1 GSTDPETNNLLIL
14 NKELRQSHDHLN
26 SKMSEFE
33 KKTNSLKNKIKSL
46 EVDLV
51 RLSENDHA
59 LTKNLEIQIEKLEF
73 EKDKLQG
80 TNEIILEER
89 EVLDKRIAFLREQLR
104 MDGSDET
111 KITTQIIQ
119 LKEFVSNLNKQVS
132 DIKQK
137 SADNSKSME
146 QEICRL
152 LDINAQLERET
163 NQIDGSSPHNNSI
176 RNTIIKHDYTIAE
189 QNDLIKSLQEK
200 VNQLQDNNIQ
210 ENFSIK
216 SASSKKK
223 GIHTK
228 LITTGYTRQSA
239 DNSPTTP
246 SPTIPPP
253 RTPTTPR
260 NIPNSNSDLSA
271 EFQKLLKK
279 ASVIENETSE
289 SRKHVESLESNVAD
303 KEANLAIAKDQ
314 LSILQKEKQDYMELI
329 KSLNKQLNEA
339 QSQIENAKY
348 SVQEEHKVMENILDE
363 ERKAKVKAEK
373 ARQALETQMEQ
384 IMNKKRRFM
393 CF

>member
-1 GSTDPETNNLLIL
+1 
-14 NKELRQSHDHLN
+14 
-26 SKMSEFE
+26 
-33 KKTNSLKNKIKSL
+33 
-46 EVDLV
+46 
-51 RLSENDHA
+51 
-59 LTKNLEIQIEKLEF
+59 
-73 EKDKLQG
+73 
-80 TNEIILEER
+80 
-89 EVLDKRIAFLREQLR
+89 
-104 MDGSDET
+104 
-111 KITTQIIQ
+111 
-119 LKEFVSNLNKQVS
+119 
-132 DIKQK
+132 
-137 SADNSKSME
+137 
-146 QEICRL
+146 
-152 LDINAQLERET
+152 
-163 NQIDGSSPHNNSI
+163 
-176 RNTIIKHDYTIAE
+176 HDYTIAE
-189 QNDLIKSLQEK
+189 QNDLIKSLQER

-216 SASSKKK
+216 SASKKK

-228 LITTGYTRQSA
+228 LITTGYPRQST

-329 KSLNKQLNEA
+329 KSLSEQLNEA
-339 QSQIENAKY
+339 QAQIENAKY

-384 IMNKKRRFM
+384 IMNKKR
-393 CF
+393 